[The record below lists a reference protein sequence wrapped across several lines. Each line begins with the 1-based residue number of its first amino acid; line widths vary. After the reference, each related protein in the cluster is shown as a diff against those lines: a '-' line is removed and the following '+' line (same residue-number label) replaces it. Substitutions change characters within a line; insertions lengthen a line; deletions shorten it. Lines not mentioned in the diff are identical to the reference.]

1 MHREIEMLRDG
12 AFGASWAEGFNAV
25 AMHHAALS
33 GDPNFVRD
41 LLKDPLHKNCLE
53 RRDGAG
59 WLPITTPRASA
70 CAASSA

>member
-1 MHREIEMLRDG
+1 MRATAL
-12 AFGASWAEGFNAV
+12 FGASWAEGFNAV